1 MPDPKSGYTTD
12 DNARALIVALKHHRL
27 FGNSESLEGA
37 RRYLAFLRYA
47 QNREGKFHNFLSYN
61 REWQDWEGSQDC
73 QGRAVWAL
81 GYAAARAP
89 EQGMRE
95 AASRMLSETF
105 VWVDQLAP
113 PRARANAILGLAEVA
128 DHPTLGEAAQRSLR
142 TLADGLVALY
152 ERTATPDWRWFE
164 LGLTYDN
171 GRMPEAL
178 LSAYQVT
185 GEATYREVAL
195 ESLDFL
201 LEVLFPDGV
210 LDLIGNDGW
219 YHRGGRRAYF
229 DQQPIDAE
237 GTVAVCLRAH
247 AVTGEA
253 RYRELAERAFQWFL
267 GRNRVGVPLY
277 DAETGGCYDGLHP
290 HGVNG
295 NQGAESTLAYLLA
308 RLALEEQTR
317 IEAHDGRK
325 DPYEA
330 APSPAEPDPDAEA
343 VPLVGESD
351 DVQRSRRNGA

>member
-1 MPDPKSGYTTD
+1 M
-12 DNARALIVALKHHRL
+12 ALKHHRL
-27 FGNSESLEGA
+27 FDASETLEGA

-81 GYAAARAP
+81 GYAAAHTP

-95 AASRMLSETF
+95 AASRLLSETLA
-105 VWVDQLAP
+105 WVDQLTP

-128 DHPTLGEAAQRSLR
+128 DHPTLGEAAQRSLK
-142 TLADGLVALY
+142 LLSDGLVALF
-152 ERTATPDWRWFE
+152 EHTATSDWRWFE

-171 GRMPEAL
+171 GRIPEAL
-178 LSAYQVT
+178 LAAYDVT
-185 GEATYREVAL
+185 GESKYREVAL
-195 ESLDFL
+195 ESLEFL
-201 LEVLFPDGV
+201 LEVLFPNGV

-219 YHRGGRRAYF
+219 YHRGGRRAHF

-247 AVTGEA
+247 AVTGEP
-253 RYRELAERAFQWFL
+253 RYRELAEHAFQWFL

-325 DPYEA
+325 ETHEA
-330 APSPAEPDPDAEA
+330 TSPPPEPDSDSQAI
-343 VPLVGESD
+343 PLVGEPD
-351 DVQRSRRNGA
+351 HLQRSRRNGA